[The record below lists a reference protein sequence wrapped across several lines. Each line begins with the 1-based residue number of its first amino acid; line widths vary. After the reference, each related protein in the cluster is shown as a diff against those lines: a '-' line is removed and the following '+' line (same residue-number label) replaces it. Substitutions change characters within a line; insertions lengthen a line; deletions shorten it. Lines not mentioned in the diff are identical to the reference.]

1 MITLMTVVFVIGYIL
16 IAMEHKIGINKAAT
30 ALILGMTLWVLY
42 MFSGD
47 SIISAVNAES
57 FRHFLAGNSDVAN
70 MPLAKQCAK
79 FVSDFQIVES
89 LGEHVQI
96 VLYLIGAMAIV
107 ELIDVHGGF
116 MCVTERIS
124 TRSKRNLLWI
134 LSFITFFMSSILDN
148 LTTAIVMTMLLRKM
162 VSDRHERWIFAGM
175 IIIAA
180 NSGGAWTP
188 TGDVT
193 TIMLW
198 INENVTTSA
207 LITKLFLPSLLSM
220 LVPLAIVSL
229 MLGKGDVNY
238 STDRQESAISAY
250 VSNKERVAIF
260 CIGVSALISIPI
272 FKAITHLPPFMG
284 VLLVLGIIWV
294 YMEIMYNRKPDIPIS
309 RQYRLTAIFSRIDLG
324 TILFFMGILMA
335 VSALQS
341 AGILKEVSTYLDEE
355 VHNVYVINTIVGI
368 LSSIIDNV
376 PLVAGAMGMYPMPT
390 HEAVALSGEAAYMA
404 NFVQDGIFWQLLAY
418 CAGVGG
424 SILIIGSAAGVVV
437 MGIEKITFS
446 WYLKYI
452 SLLALIGYF
461 AGIAAYICQSS
472 IISAF

>member
-47 SIISAVNAES
+47 SIISVVNAES

-437 MGIEKITFS
+437 MGLEKITFA
-446 WYLKYI
+446 WYCKHI
-452 SLLALIGYF
+452 SLLALLGYF
-461 AGIAAYICQSS
+461 SGIITYVVQNAILS
-472 IISAF
+472 

>member
-47 SIISAVNAES
+47 STISVVNAES

-89 LGEHVQI
+89 LGEHAQI

-355 VHNVYVINTIVGI
+355 VHNVYVINTIVGM

-437 MGIEKITFS
+437 MGLEKITFA
-446 WYLKYI
+446 WYCKHI
-452 SLLALIGYF
+452 SLLALLGYF
-461 AGIAAYICQSS
+461 SGIITYVVQNAILG
-472 IISAF
+472 

>member
-47 SIISAVNAES
+47 SIISVVNAES
-57 FRHFLAGNSDVAN
+57 FRHFLAWNSDVAN

-89 LGEHVQI
+89 LGEHAQI

-355 VHNVYVINTIVGI
+355 VHNVYVINTIVGM

-437 MGIEKITFS
+437 MGLEKITFA
-446 WYLKYI
+446 WYCKHI
-452 SLLALIGYF
+452 SLLALLGYF
-461 AGIAAYICQSS
+461 SGIITYVVQNAILG
-472 IISAF
+472 

>member
-47 SIISAVNAES
+47 SIISVVNAES

-89 LGEHVQI
+89 LGEHAQI

-162 VSDRHERWIFAGM
+162 VSDRNERWIFAGM

-220 LVPLAIVSL
+220 LVPLAIISL

-355 VHNVYVINTIVGI
+355 VHNVYVINTIVGM

-437 MGIEKITFS
+437 MGLEKITFA
-446 WYLKYI
+446 WYCKHI
-452 SLLALIGYF
+452 SLLALLGYF
-461 AGIAAYICQSS
+461 SGIITYVVQNAILG
-472 IISAF
+472 

>member
-47 SIISAVNAES
+47 SIISVVNAES

-89 LGEHVQI
+89 LGEHAQI

-220 LVPLAIVSL
+220 LVPLAIISL

-309 RQYRLTAIFSRIDLG
+309 RQYRITAIFSRIDLG

-355 VHNVYVINTIVGI
+355 VHNVYVINTIVGM

-437 MGIEKITFS
+437 MGLEKITFA
-446 WYLKYI
+446 WYCKHI
-452 SLLALIGYF
+452 SLLALLGYF
-461 AGIAAYICQSS
+461 SGIITYVVQNAILG
-472 IISAF
+472 

>member
-89 LGEHVQI
+89 LGEHAQI

-355 VHNVYVINTIVGI
+355 VHNVYVINTIVGM

-437 MGIEKITFS
+437 MGLEKITFA
-446 WYLKYI
+446 WYCKHI
-452 SLLALIGYF
+452 SLLALLGYF
-461 AGIAAYICQSS
+461 SGIITYVAQNAILG
-472 IISAF
+472 

>member
-47 SIISAVNAES
+47 SIISVVNAES
-57 FRHFLAGNSDVAN
+57 FRHFLAWNSDVAN

-89 LGEHVQI
+89 LGEHAQI

-220 LVPLAIVSL
+220 LVPLAIISL

-437 MGIEKITFS
+437 MGLEKITFA
-446 WYLKYI
+446 WYCKHI
-452 SLLALIGYF
+452 SLLALLGYF
-461 AGIAAYICQSS
+461 SGITTYVVQNAILG
-472 IISAF
+472 

>member
-47 SIISAVNAES
+47 SIISVVNAES
-57 FRHFLAGNSDVAN
+57 FRHFLAWNSDVAN

-220 LVPLAIVSL
+220 LVPLAIISL

-437 MGIEKITFS
+437 MGLEKITFA
-446 WYLKYI
+446 WYCKHI
-452 SLLALIGYF
+452 SLLALLGYF
-461 AGIAAYICQSS
+461 SGIITYVVQNAILG
-472 IISAF
+472 

>member
-47 SIISAVNAES
+47 SIISVVNAES

-70 MPLAKQCAK
+70 MPLAKQCTK

-89 LGEHVQI
+89 LGEHAQI

-294 YMEIMYNRKPDIPIS
+294 HMEIMYNRKPDIPIS

-437 MGIEKITFS
+437 MGLEKITFA
-446 WYLKYI
+446 WYCKHI
-452 SLLALIGYF
+452 SLLALLGYF
-461 AGIAAYICQSS
+461 SGIITYVAQNAILG
-472 IISAF
+472 

>member
-47 SIISAVNAES
+47 SIISVVNAES

-70 MPLAKQCAK
+70 MPLAKQCTK

-355 VHNVYVINTIVGI
+355 VHNVYVINTIVGM

-437 MGIEKITFS
+437 MGLEKITFA
-446 WYLKYI
+446 WYCKHI
-452 SLLALIGYF
+452 SLLALLGYF
-461 AGIAAYICQSS
+461 SGIITYVVQNAILG
-472 IISAF
+472 

>member
-47 SIISAVNAES
+47 SIISVVNAES

-70 MPLAKQCAK
+70 MPLAKQCTK

-437 MGIEKITFS
+437 MGLEKITFA
-446 WYLKYI
+446 WYCKHI
-452 SLLALIGYF
+452 SLLALLGYF
-461 AGIAAYICQSS
+461 SGIITYVVQNAILG
-472 IISAF
+472 

>member
-89 LGEHVQI
+89 LGEHAQI

-220 LVPLAIVSL
+220 LVPLAIISL

-437 MGIEKITFS
+437 MGLEKITFA
-446 WYLKYI
+446 WYCKHI
-452 SLLALIGYF
+452 SLLALLGYF
-461 AGIAAYICQSS
+461 SGIITYVVQNAILG
-472 IISAF
+472 

>member
-47 SIISAVNAES
+47 SIISVVNAES

-89 LGEHVQI
+89 LGEHAQI

-220 LVPLAIVSL
+220 LVPLAIISL

-437 MGIEKITFS
+437 MGLEKITFA
-446 WYLKYI
+446 WYCKHI
-452 SLLALIGYF
+452 SLLALLGYF
-461 AGIAAYICQSS
+461 SGIITYVVQNAILG
-472 IISAF
+472 

>member
-47 SIISAVNAES
+47 SIISVVNAES
-57 FRHFLAGNSDVAN
+57 FRHFLAWNSDVAN

-89 LGEHVQI
+89 LGEHAQI

-437 MGIEKITFS
+437 MGLEKITFA
-446 WYLKYI
+446 WYCKHI
-452 SLLALIGYF
+452 SLLALLGYF
-461 AGIAAYICQSS
+461 SGIITYVVQNAILG
-472 IISAF
+472 

>member
-47 SIISAVNAES
+47 SIISVVNAES
-57 FRHFLAGNSDVAN
+57 FRHFLAWNSDVAN

-134 LSFITFFMSSILDN
+134 LYFITFFMSSILHN

-437 MGIEKITFS
+437 MGLEKITFA
-446 WYLKYI
+446 WYCKHI
-452 SLLALIGYF
+452 SLLALLGYF
-461 AGIAAYICQSS
+461 SGIITYVVQNAILG
-472 IISAF
+472 

>member
-47 SIISAVNAES
+47 SIISVVNAES

-89 LGEHVQI
+89 LGEHAQI

-220 LVPLAIVSL
+220 LVPLAIISL

-335 VSALQS
+335 VSALES

-355 VHNVYVINTIVGI
+355 VHNVYVINTIVGM

-437 MGIEKITFS
+437 MGLEKITFA
-446 WYLKYI
+446 WYCKHI
-452 SLLALIGYF
+452 SLLALLGYF
-461 AGIAAYICQSS
+461 SGIITYVVQNAILG
-472 IISAF
+472 

>member
-57 FRHFLAGNSDVAN
+57 FRHFLAWNSDVAN

-437 MGIEKITFS
+437 MGLEKITFA
-446 WYLKYI
+446 WYCKHI
-452 SLLALIGYF
+452 SLLALLGYF
-461 AGIAAYICQSS
+461 SGIITYVVQNAILG
-472 IISAF
+472 

>member
-47 SIISAVNAES
+47 SIISVVNAES

-376 PLVAGAMGMYPMPT
+376 PLVAGAMGMYPIPT

-437 MGIEKITFS
+437 MGLEKITFA
-446 WYLKYI
+446 WYCKHI
-452 SLLALIGYF
+452 SLLALLGYF
-461 AGIAAYICQSS
+461 SGIITYVVQNAILG
-472 IISAF
+472 

>member
-437 MGIEKITFS
+437 MGLEKITFA
-446 WYLKYI
+446 WYCKHI
-452 SLLALIGYF
+452 SLLALLGYF
-461 AGIAAYICQSS
+461 SGIITYVVQNAILG
-472 IISAF
+472 

>member
-47 SIISAVNAES
+47 SIISVVNAES
-57 FRHFLAGNSDVAN
+57 FRHFLAWNSDVAN

-220 LVPLAIVSL
+220 LVPLAIISL

-355 VHNVYVINTIVGI
+355 VHNVYVINTIVGM

-437 MGIEKITFS
+437 MGLEKITFA
-446 WYLKYI
+446 WYCKHI
-452 SLLALIGYF
+452 SLLALLGYF
-461 AGIAAYICQSS
+461 SGITTYVVQNAILG
-472 IISAF
+472 

>member
-47 SIISAVNAES
+47 SIISVVNAES
-57 FRHFLAGNSDVAN
+57 FRHFLAWNSDVAN

-89 LGEHVQI
+89 LGEHAQI

-220 LVPLAIVSL
+220 LVPLAIISL

-355 VHNVYVINTIVGI
+355 VHNVYVINTIVGM

-437 MGIEKITFS
+437 MGLEKITFA
-446 WYLKYI
+446 WYCKHI
-452 SLLALIGYF
+452 SLLALLGYF
-461 AGIAAYICQSS
+461 SGIITYVVQNAILG
-472 IISAF
+472 

>member
-47 SIISAVNAES
+47 SIISVVNAES

-70 MPLAKQCAK
+70 MPLAKQCTK

-116 MCVTERIS
+116 MCVTEKIS

-341 AGILKEVSTYLDEE
+341 AGILKEVSTYLDDE

-437 MGIEKITFS
+437 MGLEKITFA
-446 WYLKYI
+446 WYCKHIY
-452 SLLALIGYF
+452 LLALLVYF
-461 AGIAAYICQSS
+461 SGIITYVVQNAILG
-472 IISAF
+472 

>member
-47 SIISAVNAES
+47 SIISVVNAES
-57 FRHFLAGNSDVAN
+57 FRHFLAWNSDVAN

-437 MGIEKITFS
+437 MGLEKITFA
-446 WYLKYI
+446 WYCKHI
-452 SLLALIGYF
+452 SLLALLGYF
-461 AGIAAYICQSS
+461 SGIITYVVQNAILG
-472 IISAF
+472 

>member
-47 SIISAVNAES
+47 SIISVVNAES

-96 VLYLIGAMAIV
+96 VLYLIEAMAIV
-107 ELIDVHGGF
+107 ELIDVHDGF

-198 INENVTTSA
+198 INENVTTAA

-437 MGIEKITFS
+437 MGLEKITFA
-446 WYLKYI
+446 WYCKHI
-452 SLLALIGYF
+452 SLLALLGYF
-461 AGIAAYICQSS
+461 SGIITYVVQNAILG
-472 IISAF
+472 

>member
-1 MITLMTVVFVIGYIL
+1 
-16 IAMEHKIGINKAAT
+16 
-30 ALILGMTLWVLY
+30 
-42 MFSGD
+42 
-47 SIISAVNAES
+47 
-57 FRHFLAGNSDVAN
+57 
-70 MPLAKQCAK
+70 
-79 FVSDFQIVES
+79 
-89 LGEHVQI
+89 
-96 VLYLIGAMAIV
+96 
-107 ELIDVHGGF
+107 
-116 MCVTERIS
+116 
-124 TRSKRNLLWI
+124 
-134 LSFITFFMSSILDN
+134 
-148 LTTAIVMTMLLRKM
+148 
-162 VSDRHERWIFAGM
+162 
-175 IIIAA
+175 
-180 NSGGAWTP
+180 
-188 TGDVT
+188 
-193 TIMLW
+193 MLW

-284 VLLVLGIIWV
+284 VLLVLGIICV

-437 MGIEKITFS
+437 MGLEKITFA
-446 WYLKYI
+446 WYCKHI
-452 SLLALIGYF
+452 SLLALLGYF
-461 AGIAAYICQSS
+461 SGIITYVAQNAILG
-472 IISAF
+472 

>member
-57 FRHFLAGNSDVAN
+57 FRHFLAWNSDVAN
-70 MPLAKQCAK
+70 MPLAKQCTK

-437 MGIEKITFS
+437 MGLEKITFA
-446 WYLKYI
+446 WYCKHI
-452 SLLALIGYF
+452 SLLALLGYF
-461 AGIAAYICQSS
+461 SGIITYVVQNAILG
-472 IISAF
+472 

>member
-47 SIISAVNAES
+47 SIISVVNAES

-220 LVPLAIVSL
+220 LVPLAIISL

-355 VHNVYVINTIVGI
+355 VHNVYVINTIVGM

-437 MGIEKITFS
+437 MGLEKITFA
-446 WYLKYI
+446 WYCKHI
-452 SLLALIGYF
+452 SLLALLGYF
-461 AGIAAYICQSS
+461 SGIITYVVQNAILG
-472 IISAF
+472 

>member
-47 SIISAVNAES
+47 SIISVVNAES

-220 LVPLAIVSL
+220 LVPLAIISL

-355 VHNVYVINTIVGI
+355 VHNVYVINTIVGM

-437 MGIEKITFS
+437 MGLEKITFA
-446 WYLKYI
+446 WYCKHI
-452 SLLALIGYF
+452 SLLALLGYF
-461 AGIAAYICQSS
+461 SGIITYVAQNAILG
-472 IISAF
+472 

>member
-47 SIISAVNAES
+47 SIISVVNAES

-272 FKAITHLPPFMG
+272 FKAITHLLPFMG

-437 MGIEKITFS
+437 MGLEKITFA
-446 WYLKYI
+446 WYCKHI
-452 SLLALIGYF
+452 SLLALLGYF
-461 AGIAAYICQSS
+461 SGIITYVAQNAILG
-472 IISAF
+472 

>member
-47 SIISAVNAES
+47 SIISVVNAES

-437 MGIEKITFS
+437 MGLEKSRLHGTASI
-446 WYLKYI
+446 YLCWRCLDI
-452 SLLALIGYF
+452 F
-461 AGIAAYICQSS
+461 PE
-472 IISAF
+472 

>member
-47 SIISAVNAES
+47 SIISVVNAES

-220 LVPLAIVSL
+220 LVPLAIISL

-437 MGIEKITFS
+437 MGLEKITFA
-446 WYLKYI
+446 WYCKHI
-452 SLLALIGYF
+452 SLLALLGYF
-461 AGIAAYICQSS
+461 SGIITYVVQNAILG
-472 IISAF
+472 

>member
-47 SIISAVNAES
+47 SIISVVNAES

-89 LGEHVQI
+89 LGEHAQI

-284 VLLVLGIIWV
+284 VLLVLEIIWV

-437 MGIEKITFS
+437 MGLEKITFA
-446 WYLKYI
+446 WYCKHI
-452 SLLALIGYF
+452 SLLALLGYF
-461 AGIAAYICQSS
+461 SGIITYVVQNAILG
-472 IISAF
+472 

>member
-47 SIISAVNAES
+47 SIISVVNAES

-89 LGEHVQI
+89 LGEHAQI

-437 MGIEKITFS
+437 MGLEKITFA
-446 WYLKYI
+446 WYCKHI
-452 SLLALIGYF
+452 SLLALLGYF
-461 AGIAAYICQSS
+461 SGIITYVVQNAILG
-472 IISAF
+472 

>member
-47 SIISAVNAES
+47 SIISVVNAES

-198 INENVTTSA
+198 INENVTTAA

-437 MGIEKITFS
+437 MGLEKITFA
-446 WYLKYI
+446 WYCKHI
-452 SLLALIGYF
+452 SLLALLGYF
-461 AGIAAYICQSS
+461 SGIITYVVQNAILG
-472 IISAF
+472 

>member
-437 MGIEKITFS
+437 MGLEKITFA
-446 WYLKYI
+446 WYCKHI
-452 SLLALIGYF
+452 SLLALLGYF
-461 AGIAAYICQSS
+461 SGIITYVAQNAILG
-472 IISAF
+472 

>member
-47 SIISAVNAES
+47 SIISVVNAES

-89 LGEHVQI
+89 LGEHAQI

-355 VHNVYVINTIVGI
+355 VHNVYVINTIVGM

-437 MGIEKITFS
+437 MGLEKITFA
-446 WYLKYI
+446 WYCKHI
-452 SLLALIGYF
+452 SLLALLGYF
-461 AGIAAYICQSS
+461 SGIITYVAQNAILG
-472 IISAF
+472 